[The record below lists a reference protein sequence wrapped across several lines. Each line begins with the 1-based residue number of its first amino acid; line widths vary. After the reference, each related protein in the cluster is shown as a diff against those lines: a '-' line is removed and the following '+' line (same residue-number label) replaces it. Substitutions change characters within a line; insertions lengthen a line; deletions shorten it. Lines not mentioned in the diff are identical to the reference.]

1 MPKPYRLIAF
11 DCVNTLYL
19 PDASRI
25 PMVELDG
32 KQVPTTAGLLHE
44 RLAPLL
50 PDLALHQ
57 AHLAL
62 RNAWRWAEAQRGP
75 ELLEVPARRRFRRFF
90 FELGLREPEE
100 RLLDELLELHMRAVT
115 GSFILPAA
123 HRQVLTRLRRSHR
136 LALFSNFDHA
146 PSMQRLLRESGISD
160 WFDPLIISDALGYR
174 KPGRAA
180 FSRAIGLI
188 GEAPQDILFV
198 GDSLEDDVQGARQ
211 AGIDVAWI
219 NAKGLPAPANFPPTY
234 ELRELPALIDLLA
247 E

>member
-25 PMVELDG
+25 PVVELDG

-75 ELLEVPARRRFRRFF
+75 ELLEVPARRRFRQFF

-160 WFDPLIISDALGYR
+160 WFDPIIISDALGYHGFGATARGGDDAR
-174 KPGRAA
+174 KTHPADLFAEVDALVPAEQQVAPDFIRR
-180 FSRAIGLI
+180 FVHL
-188 GEAPQDILFV
+188 EADQYRKEMFD
-198 GDSLEDDVQGARQ
+198 
-211 AGIDVAWI
+211 
-219 NAKGLPAPANFPPTY
+219 PA
-234 ELRELPALIDLLA
+234 
-247 E
+247 